1 MWSTQIDWGYWRPEP
16 LTFQIITLR
25 GISARKSHHGDTL
38 SMIFMCWERLRQPT
52 AKRSICLAECS
63 TEPWS
68 YGRFGNTMYIL
79 VSIKLP
85 ISISIPRWFTVAS
98 LKKYIMSLY
107 ADQIVSGRLHP
118 ISSAL
123 DLEGLQLSAAIPN
136 SQLHIIQRIPHH
148 TQTSWRVSLCNLAK
162 LGSRSVQYIVVL
174 LSLCWHSRYHVHPF
188 LATRH
193 WHFQSDFRQ
202 FCIQVTSPHLSHNKF
217 SLSNLLVFM
226 RSARPPPSE
235 VHALLHRWSM
245 LQRSP
250 HRAVL
255 CDLRSRFGLLGR
267 FLW

>member
-79 VSIKLP
+79 VSITYIYVYTKMVHGCVVKN
-85 ISISIPRWFTVAS
+85 I
-98 LKKYIMSLY
+98 YIMSLY

-123 DLEGLQLSAAIPN
+123 DLEGLQPAFSGN
-136 SQLHIIQRIPHH
+136 SQF
-148 TQTSWRVSLCNLAK
+148 T
-162 LGSRSVQYIVVL
+162 
-174 LSLCWHSRYHVHPF
+174 
-188 LATRH
+188 TRH
-193 WHFQSDFRQ
+193 FISFQEFH
-202 FCIQVTSPHLSHNKF
+202 ITLK
-217 SLSNLLVFM
+217 LI
-226 RSARPPPSE
+226 E
-235 VHALLHRWSM
+235 E
-245 LQRSP
+245 
-250 HRAVL
+250 
-255 CDLRSRFGLLGR
+255 
-267 FLW
+267 